1 MPVMWRAKGHDRVLP
16 ESWSAQVGRSGKPVL
31 RHGVGALVFRAVR
44 RRHAVV
50 LDSCGSTPKERSN
63 SPLLHARLHAIWRAQ
78 PPRGR
83 AASAIGKSPRLVYE
97 AIPLPL
103 FFSRLSLRRA
113 LQPQPSSAS
122 LAPALGRQGDKRPL
136 LTRP

>member
-44 RRHAVV
+44 RRRVVV
-50 LDSCGSTPKERSN
+50 LDSCCSTPTERSN
-63 SPLLHARLHAIWRAQ
+63 SRLLHARLPAIWRA
-78 PPRGR
+78 PSPRGR
-83 AASAIGKSPRLVYE
+83 AASAIWKSPRLVCQ

-103 FFSRLSLRRA
+103 FFSRLGLART
-113 LQPQPSSAS
+113 LKPQASSVS
-122 LAPALGRQGDKRPL
+122 LAPALGRQGD
-136 LTRP
+136 